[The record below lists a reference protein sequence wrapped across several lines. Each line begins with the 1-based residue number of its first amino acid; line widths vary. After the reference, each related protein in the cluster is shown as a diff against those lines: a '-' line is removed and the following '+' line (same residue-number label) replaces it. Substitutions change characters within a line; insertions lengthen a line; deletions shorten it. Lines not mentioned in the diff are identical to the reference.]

1 MRTHRIPTIILILA
15 CGAVSAAL
23 AQTQCPPLQ
32 EAGRAKLAGYVQVR
46 YKVPASTKIEIGDV
60 SFVSNTCYRKL
71 LFQGAGGSSP
81 FRLELF
87 ASPDLRFL
95 SRELLDSTVDPV
107 AEERQ
112 KAEALAAGLTRGDF
126 PVRGKPDAPVTIAV
140 FSDFQCPYC
149 ARFAATMK
157 EVMPAEADKV
167 RLVFHNFPLSM
178 HPWAR
183 PAAEAAACAK
193 EQGNEYFW
201 PLHDFMFDH
210 QKDLN
215 RDNLL
220 GKLADVT
227 KGLTGFDQGKFATC
241 VIERKTAAAVDQ
253 EVTFAEQNG
262 INATPTAFVNGQRT
276 QVAAPEQL
284 RTLIRQ
290 LSEAPA
296 ASVAGAGPA
305 SWAVAPAGQDR

>member
-1 MRTHRIPTIILILA
+1 MRTHRILTIALISA
-15 CGAVSAAL
+15 CGPIATAV
-23 AQTQCPPLQ
+23 AQARCPPLQ
-32 EAGRAKLAGYVQVR
+32 DTDKAKLADYVQKK
-46 YKVPASTKIEIGDV
+46 YKTPASIKIEVGDA
-60 SFVSNTCYRKL
+60 SFVSSTCYRKL
-71 LFQGAGGSSP
+71 LFQAAGGSWP

-95 SRELLDSTVDPV
+95 SGELLDSTADPV
-107 AEERQ
+107 AEDRQ
-112 KAEALAAGLTRGDF
+112 KTEALAAGLTRGNF
-126 PVRGKPDAPVTIAV
+126 AVRGKPDAPVTIAV

-157 EVMPAEADKV
+157 GVTPAEADKV

-220 GKLADVT
+220 GKLAEVT
-227 KGLTGFDQGKFATC
+227 KGLAGFDQGKFATC

-253 EVTFAEQNG
+253 EVAFAEQNG
-262 INATPTAFVNGQRT
+262 VNATPTVFVNGQKT

-284 RTLIRQ
+284 RTLIRE
-290 LSEAPA
+290 LSQAPQ
-296 ASVAGAGPA
+296 ASVAPPAAVREGAACARPE
-305 SWAVAPAGQDR
+305 R